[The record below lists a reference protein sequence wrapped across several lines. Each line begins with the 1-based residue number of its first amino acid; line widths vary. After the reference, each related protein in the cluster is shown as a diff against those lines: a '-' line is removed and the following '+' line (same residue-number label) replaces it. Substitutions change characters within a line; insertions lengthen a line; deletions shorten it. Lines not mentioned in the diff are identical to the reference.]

1 MTISEFL
8 EVTGEIEKFYDK
20 TLNQTESKIWYEEL
34 NKLTK
39 ERYRQLSRECY
50 KNNKFMPKLA
60 DIVGLQRTTLLARK
74 EEDLES
80 EKCNICKSKGFIT
93 YKQKIEDLGNREYE
107 FVARCTCK
115 NARKY
120 IKFPSI
126 QELGLVR
133 I

>member
-1 MTISEFL
+1 MTVSEFL

-34 NKLTK
+34 QKLNK

-60 DIVGLQRTTLLARK
+60 DIVALHRTTSLIK
-74 EEDLES
+74 KDEDVQFES
-80 EKCNICKSKGFIT
+80 CDTCDSKGFVI
-93 YKQKIEDLGNREYE
+93 YKQKENGILYD

-115 NARKY
+115 NANKY
-120 IKFPSI
+120 LKFPSI
-126 QELGLVR
+126 MELGLVK